1 MNQSIFGPIM
11 GAAVNGALGQ
21 MPTWPQGRTE
31 RIPTRPPMAEGAP
44 MSTVNQAP
52 PMMQGLGSRSQG
64 IFQNYM
70 KGIFNN
76 PYMPPSIPGIYGQ
89 TQGGYGGF
97 MPPNM
102 GVFSPNPA
110 QQPDQQPINNTVT
123 TVGSPAYGMIDAGN
137 GNYTDPRSGT
147 QYRWLDLMN
156 PGA

>member
-11 GAAVNGALGQ
+11 GAALGALGQ
-21 MPTWPQGRTE
+21 TPNWPQGRTE
-31 RIPTRPPMAEGAP
+31 KIPTRPPMGEGQMP
-44 MSTVNQAP
+44 QINQMP
-52 PMMQGLGSRSQG
+52 PLMQGLGSRSQG

-70 KGIFNN
+70 RGIFNN
-76 PYMPPSIPGIYGQ
+76 PYMPPSIPGVFG

-97 MPPNM
+97 MPPDM
-102 GVFSPNPA
+102 GVFKPQQQPA
-110 QQPDQQPINNTVT
+110 QQPVSNNTVT

-137 GNYTDPRSGT
+137 DNYVDPRSGT